1 MTHRKDT
8 DDKTGIRHEVHP
20 MRSLRTIVALLVCV
34 ASLSFAA
41 VALAS
46 TDFYVSGAE
55 VFNGEYLIDVNYHYI
70 TTSYAHNLSAGN
82 SCAGAWEYAG
92 LECTGAES
100 AHPYEGT
107 HYLRADMENPSSFSD
122 FNAHADY

>member
-1 MTHRKDT
+1 MVKR
-8 DDKTGIRHEVHP
+8 GLLYEVRP
-20 MRSLRTIVALLVCV
+20 MRSLRTIAALLVCV

-46 TDFYVSGAE
+46 TDFYVTGAP
-55 VFNGEYLIDVNYHYI
+55 VNKGETLIDIYYHYI
-70 TTSYAHNLSAGN
+70 TKSYAHNLSGGN

-92 LECTGAES
+92 LECTGTES
-100 AHPYEGT
+100 SHPYEGT
-107 HYLRADMENPSSFSD
+107 HYLRADMENPSGYAD